1 MSKQVEE
8 FFVIFD
14 EVATAFDERG
24 FQIKE
29 VSGVLDVVEKIAV
42 HLNMNNSPRGSG
54 APAGGVQDGQ
64 EGKVTGK
71 LEGTNKR
78 NVETKS
84 GTRTAFDITVDGFKY
99 STFDKRLFPTGLAV
113 DDVIT
118 VKFKQKGKFRN
129 LVEITKD
136 GEDNEVPF

>member
-14 EVATAFDERG
+14 EVYDAFKERDLT
-24 FQIKE
+24 IDAVTLE
-29 VSGVLDVVEKIAV
+29 VIEKIAV
-42 HLNMNNSPRGSG
+42 HLNMNNSPRQSGGSS
-54 APAGGVQDGQ
+54 GGVQDGQ

>member
-14 EVATAFDERG
+14 EVRAMFESRGLTDENHG
-24 FQIKE
+24 
-29 VSGVLDVVEKIAV
+29 SLDVIEKIAV
-42 HLNMNNSPRGSG
+42 HLNMNNTPRQS
-54 APAGGVQDGQ
+54 AIERITDGQ

-78 NVETKS
+78 NVETKN

-99 STFDKRLFPTGLAV
+99 STFDKKLFPTGLAV

-118 VKFKQKGKFRN
+118 VKFRQNGKFRN

-136 GEDNEVPF
+136 GQEDSDIPF

>member
-1 MSKQVEE
+1 MSKQVED

-14 EVATAFDERG
+14 EVADAFKERELIG
-24 FQIKE
+24 PG
-29 VSGVLDVVEKIAV
+29 SLDVIEKIAV
-42 HLNMNNSPRGSG
+42 HLNMNNGERRGTGS
-54 APAGGVQDGQ
+54 AGGIPDGQ

-78 NVETKS
+78 SVETKH

-99 STFDKRLFPTGLAV
+99 STFDKKLFPTGLAV

-118 VKFKQKGKFRN
+118 IKFRQNGKFRN
-129 LVEITKD
+129 LIEITKD
-136 GEDNEVPF
+136 GEDSDVPF